1 MSKPISNHFYR
12 TIGEGKALISS
23 LSARKE
29 KFSMDDVVAITKD
42 PSGKIVWLE
51 KGKLGDRAS
60 RLAHILDKHSDD
72 FKNQG
77 ISKEEI
83 PQYIMMAIK
92 YGKILGKQ
100 GRHGRPN
107 YEFKYE
113 GKIRRIAITVG
124 DNGYIVGANPVSL
137 PKEDQ

>member
-1 MSKPISNHFYR
+1 M
-12 TIGEGKALISS
+12 
-23 LSARKE
+23 
-29 KFSMDDVVAITKD
+29 KD

-60 RLAHILDKHSDD
+60 RLAHILDKHSDG

-83 PQYIMMAIK
+83 TQYIMIAIK
-92 YGKILGKQ
+92 NGKIVGKQ
-100 GRHGRPN
+100 GCHGRPI

-113 GKIRRIAITVG
+113 GK
-124 DNGYIVGANPVSL
+124 NPTNCYYSW
-137 PKEDQ
+137 